1 MISLSADLFYRDL
14 SKYPYFYHES
24 TMPSI
29 FIPTHIFFCS
39 AWNQAEIDQMVF
51 WIQKSRMKFCSILP
65 FQFATLGK
73 AQKSNEGGDQDHAMG
88 LNVTLSKPSISLLLP
103 SDCVF
108 PLTKEIDKCSFT
120 YQVKLPWPA

>member
-1 MISLSADLFYRDL
+1 
-14 SKYPYFYHES
+14 
-24 TMPSI
+24 MPSKL
-29 FIPTHIFFCS
+29 IPTYKYFFGS

-51 WIQKSRMKFCSILP
+51 WIQKSRMNFSSTLS

-88 LNVTLSKPSISLLLP
+88 LNYTLSKPSSLLLP
-103 SDCVF
+103 LGCVF